1 MSSQSLKFQVHADQ
15 CGNTMHV
22 CLFIA
27 DRPGNIVEFDISA
40 DHFQAFVDAL
50 DPMRTSIQV
59 THPDPE
65 AELDFTDQRNLG

>member
-1 MSSQSLKFQVHADQ
+1 MSPPLKLNIHADQ

-22 CLFIA
+22 CILVA
-27 DRPGNIVEFDISA
+27 DRPGSIVEFDMSA
-40 DHFQAFVDAL
+40 DYFQMLVDAL